1 MIKELILGSMLT
13 FHGHPIAPE
22 DLTQGE
28 LDTYMQM
35 ETGCLADNVY
45 HEARG
50 QGAAGQ
56 IAVIF
61 VTLNR
66 VADSRYPNS
75 VCDVVKQGPHKPS
88 WTGSGEM
95 IPVRHKCQFSWYC
108 DGKSDRIH
116 DMETF
121 NSIYLFTSG
130 LVDGT
135 MILKDV
141 TEGATHYHA
150 DYVEPDWAKT
160 KTKTIEIEDHIFYRW
175 ETAE

>member
-1 MIKELILGSMLT
+1 MLT

-75 VCDVVKQGPHKPS
+75 ICGVVKQGPHKPS

-108 DGKSDRIH
+108 DGKSDEIGNDSVYQNIYTLTELMINGTIH
-116 DMETF
+116 
-121 NSIYLFTSG
+121 SI
-130 LVDGT
+130 D
-135 MILKDV
+135 I

-150 DYVEPDWAKT
+150 DYVMPSWAKT

-175 ETAE
+175 EK

>member
-1 MIKELILGSMLT
+1 MLT

-75 VCDVVKQGPHKPS
+75 ICDVVKQGPHKPS

-108 DGKSDRIH
+108 DGKSD
-116 DMETF
+116 EP
-121 NSIYLFTSG
+121 
-130 LVDGT
+130 VDSTTWLLSLHIARNVIQSNYGD
-135 MILKDV
+135 I
-141 TEGATHYHA
+141 TEGSTHYHA
-150 DYVEPDWAKT
+150 TSVHPYWADSLT
-160 KTKTIEIEDHIFYRW
+160 EVVTIDQHKFYK
-175 ETAE
+175 